1 MRIKITINGTEL
13 SGTIGEGPAA
23 RDFATLLPLTVE
35 LTDFNGRERVAALP
49 RPLGL
54 DGEPAR
60 ISADPG
66 DVAHYAPWGNLAL
79 FYGDQPHAA
88 GLVLLGRLRDPAA
101 SVLAELP
108 STVTAFVELAD

>member
-1 MRIKITINGTEL
+1 MEL
-13 SGTIGEGPAA
+13 A
-23 RDFATLLPLTVE
+23 
-35 LTDFNGRERVAALP
+35 DFNDRERIADLP

-54 DGEPAR
+54 DGEPAGA
-60 ISADPG
+60 SAGPG